1 MYRNKYMNIRL
12 KVKLYHVLSLSIFYI
27 YLSIIRKDVPAS
39 RLHGFLVYILSKPT
53 VAAPKSS
60 TPFLSLVIRHLE
72 LQENPGMLV
81 RDLVTTNYMYIMY
94 TPTNITNIQNC
105 KLNEM

>member
-39 RLHGFLVYILSKPT
+39 RLHGFLVSKPT

-81 RDLVTTNYMYIMY
+81 RDLVTTNYMY
-94 TPTNITNIQNC
+94 TPTLQIFKIVSSMKCN
-105 KLNEM
+105 KL